1 MALWMKKE
9 DGTLVEVS
17 GGGGGTFDGEH
28 VPTGDPTDPA
38 TLDIVDEGQ
47 LLFDGVEG
55 GGDGSA
61 GGSIQYHSIG
71 TSGVTGIEATE
82 VDLPI
87 VDVYGGPLVVGQ
99 KYAVSSE
106 GSFRF
111 GVGATSFV
119 KQTVN
124 INGSPAVECLA
135 YKTFIDNERFM
146 VSASRS
152 WNCDDANPTV
162 TVVASCSAGSM
173 QTFNAGVRRANVTFT
188 PMQSSGGGG
197 GDAGPHDH
205 DYLPLSGGT
214 LTGDLTVDGTVA
226 TSNPGSEGAPAF
238 TSTLYPTTG
247 MYTHAEGVFFAVDGH
262 WRFGAWA
269 DRVGIRHDL
278 RVDGQ
283 TLAQSGTAAL
293 PGIAFTSSAWSG
305 FYYDAS
311 TIHTSVQGQSRLQVG
326 VAGTK
331 VTGDL
336 QVDGQVSFGVTSA
349 GDWPLKL
356 YDGSPTYFHGIGVG
370 VNSLTFHVGESL
382 AAELGPGGWAFG
394 ITEGIDT
401 RDVLER
407 AETATMPA
415 PEEAGVDGLTVNEVV
430 TALLLKVKEL
440 SADIKELKG
449 N

>member
-1 MALWMKKE
+1 VGLWLKNE
-9 DGTLVEVS
+9 DGFVPVS
-17 GGGGGTFDGEH
+17 GGGGSFDGEH
-28 VPTGDPTDPA
+28 VLTGDPDSPPEGWA
-38 TLDIVDEGQ
+38 VGQ
-47 LLFDGVEG
+47 LLYDGLE
-55 GGDGSA
+55 
-61 GGSIQYHSIG
+61 
-71 TSGVTGIEATE
+71 
-82 VDLPI
+82 
-87 VDVYGGPLVVGQ
+87 
-99 KYAVSSE
+99 
-106 GSFRF
+106 
-111 GVGATSFV
+111 
-119 KQTVN
+119 
-124 INGSPAVECLA
+124 
-135 YKTFIDNERFM
+135 
-146 VSASRS
+146 
-152 WNCDDANPTV
+152 DA
-162 TVVASCSAGSM
+162 A
-173 QTFNAGVRRANVTFT
+173 
-188 PMQSSGGGG
+188 

-205 DYLPLSGGT
+205 DYLPLEGGAV
-214 LTGDLTVDGTVA
+214 TGDLQ
-226 TSNPGSEGAPAF
+226 
-238 TSTLYPTTG
+238 
-247 MYTHAEGVFFAVDGH
+247 
-262 WRFGAWA
+262 
-269 DRVGIRHDL
+269 
-278 RVDGQ
+278 VDGQ